1 MQTQYQRLA
10 RLLTRPQGA
19 NSAELARAAP
29 SLSIHK
35 RISVMRLEKGW
46 QILKKREEGKL
57 TVYFGTPPKATK

>member
-10 RLLTRPQGA
+10 KLLTRPQGA

-35 RISVMRLEKGW
+35 RVSEMAYRLGW
-46 QILKKREEGKL
+46 TITKRKEQGKL
-57 TVYFGTPPKATK
+57 TVYFGTPPKAKQ